1 MGTTLTCP
9 KCEGVPRVLNATASV
24 RQPNATYRRRECTI
38 CGHRFN
44 TIEAE
49 EDGVLTEAFIIEL
62 VLPDGMKSTEVVG
75 DIARIGETI
84 ARMAGPRTY
93 PATIHHWKCVKSING
108 PAYLQWQ
115 KIKVF
120 KWP

>member
-1 MGTTLTCP
+1 LSTTLTCP
-9 KCEGVPRVLNATASV
+9 KCFGEPRVVSTRKAVS
-24 RQPNATYRRRECTI
+24 RPNATLRRRECTV

-44 TIEAE
+44 TIEGE
-49 EDGVLTEAFIIEL
+49 EDSVLTEAFIIEL
-62 VLPDGMKSTEVVG
+62 TLPDGSHHTEVVG
-75 DIARIGETI
+75 DIARIGETV

-108 PAYLQWQ
+108 PAYIEWQ